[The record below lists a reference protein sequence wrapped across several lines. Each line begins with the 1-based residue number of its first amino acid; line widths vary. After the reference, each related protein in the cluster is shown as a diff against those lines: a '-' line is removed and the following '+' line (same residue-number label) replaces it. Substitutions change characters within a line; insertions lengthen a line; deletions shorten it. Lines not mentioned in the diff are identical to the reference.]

1 MSVTSTF
8 NSAFDSLKNFWQQF
22 DLKKWAENIGGS
34 SAQAIQAAVYFA
46 LSFAIGFLFKKY
58 FRFLFMSCVGAVFII
73 LFLHYNKLVVVD
85 LKAIKAMVGIG
96 DGVPSG
102 DMNVIINRFF
112 DWVRDNMLFFIS
124 SIVGFVI
131 GYKLG

>member
-1 MSVTSTF
+1 MSFSSTF
-8 NSAFDSLKNFWQQF
+8 STAADSLKRFWLQF
-22 DLKKWAENIGGS
+22 NLKKWAEDIGGS
-34 SAQAIQAAVYFA
+34 SAQAIQAAAYFA

-58 FRFLFMSCVGAVFII
+58 FRFLFMCLVVSAFIV
-73 LFLHYNKLVVVD
+73 LLLHYNKLAVIDV
-85 LKAIKAMVGIG
+85 KAIKAMLGLTG
-96 DGVPSG
+96 GAPSG
-102 DMNVIINRFF
+102 DMNVLINRFF